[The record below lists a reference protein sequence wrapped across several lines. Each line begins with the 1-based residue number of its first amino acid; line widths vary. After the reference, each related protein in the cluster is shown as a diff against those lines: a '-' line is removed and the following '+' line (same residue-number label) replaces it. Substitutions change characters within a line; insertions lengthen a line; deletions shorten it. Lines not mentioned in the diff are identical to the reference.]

1 MKRIIFFL
9 LGTIICSSLFAVDNS
24 SAIVYAE
31 DSLSAELKVSSVY
44 FDGEEHYFTFKIP
57 QNKTIKITR
66 INSTYIKNTN
76 NRIVELYVNDLEN
89 IITSPVE
96 AFNVGIFVDTIMNA
110 SVFTFVID
118 NFTSDYSAEPK
129 DPAITIRYSVIEEH
143 PTTESIFL
151 NGDVEVVSGALTTSG
166 YLDFMGTKVT
176 AILGDDYNEYTCFGS
191 ARGGMIRGSNEGYLI
206 LSGNP
211 NGYGSRNVYINRYT
225 SNGNVIMTAS
235 SGKVGIGVDY
245 PEEKLHINGAIRGGG
260 EYGQLTLRG
269 DNGSVTIGASDNQML
284 AFVTDR
290 NNFVFNKSIYNQTG
304 VFSSW
309 NNTNLTLNTNGINR
323 VTILKHNGNMGVGVS
338 NPQYR
343 LDVAGTI
350 RAQEILVNN
359 VSGADFVFEEG
370 YYLRPLSDVKMFIKK
385 NKHLPEIQPAK
396 DMQENGVN
404 MNELQ
409 IKLLQ
414 KIEELTLYLIQQDQ
428 IIQELR
434 KEVELLKK

>member
-1 MKRIIFFL
+1 MVKNIILHLKFL
-9 LGTIICSSLFAVDNS
+9 
-24 SAIVYAE
+24 
-31 DSLSAELKVSSVY
+31 
-44 FDGEEHYFTFKIP
+44 KI
-57 QNKTIKITR
+57 KTIKITR

-76 NRIVELYVNDLEN
+76 NRIVELYVDDLEN

-143 PTTESIFL
+143 PTTESILL

-290 NNFVFNKSIYNQTG
+290 SNFVFNKAIYTQTG

-323 VTILKHNGNMGVGVS
+323 VTILKHNGNMGVGVAD
-338 NPQYR
+338 PQYR

-359 VSGADFVFEEG
+359 VSGADFVFEDG
-370 YYLRPLSDVKMFIKK
+370 YYLRPLSDVKMFVKE

-396 DMQENGVN
+396 DMQEKGVN

-414 KIEELTLYLIQQDQ
+414 KIEELTLYLIQQEQ
-428 IIQELR
+428 VIQELQ

>member
-1 MKRIIFFL
+1 M

-260 EYGQLTLRG
+260 ELGQLTLRG
-269 DNGSVTIGASDNQML
+269 DSGSVTIGASDNQML

-370 YYLRPLSDVKMFIKK
+370 YYLRPLNDVKMFIKK

>member
-1 MKRIIFFL
+1 MKRIIIFL

-76 NRIVELYVNDLEN
+76 NRIVELYVDDLEN

-166 YLDFMGTKVT
+166 YLDFMG
-176 AILGDDYNEYTCFGS
+176 L
-191 ARGGMIRGSNEGYLI
+191 
-206 LSGNP
+206 
-211 NGYGSRNVYINRYT
+211 
-225 SNGNVIMTAS
+225 
-235 SGKVGIGVDY
+235 
-245 PEEKLHINGAIRGGG
+245 KL
-260 EYGQLTLRG
+260 QL
-269 DNGSVTIGASDNQML
+269 
-284 AFVTDR
+284 F
-290 NNFVFNKSIYNQTG
+290 
-304 VFSSW
+304 
-309 NNTNLTLNTNGINR
+309 
-323 VTILKHNGNMGVGVS
+323 
-338 NPQYR
+338 
-343 LDVAGTI
+343 
-350 RAQEILVNN
+350 
-359 VSGADFVFEEG
+359 
-370 YYLRPLSDVKMFIKK
+370 
-385 NKHLPEIQPAK
+385 
-396 DMQENGVN
+396 
-404 MNELQ
+404 
-409 IKLLQ
+409 
-414 KIEELTLYLIQQDQ
+414 
-428 IIQELR
+428 
-434 KEVELLKK
+434 